1 VKLGDTERFWIIA
14 AVTVTL
20 VTLIAGMVLFGV

>member
-1 VKLGDTERFWIIA
+1 MIVRVILFWIIA

-20 VTLIAGMVLFGV
+20 VGLIENRSNEK